1 MTADKGGVT
10 GGQNCRASIAAFF
23 SELRAFEASL
33 GAGHPPGSSS
43 GQSWLHARCFWYF
56 CCSLSRSCFSS
67 VAAAAGQDGWY
78 GIGSWSAR
86 AYSGSI
92 AQHQSSPGALHS
104 HGGGAAAATNAR
116 HGPTELRQPPGS
128 TTAGQCE
135 GHSPEAYF
143 WSMMVEL
150 SFSGR
155 AGPEVMPA
163 WQRAGE
169 QGSRR

>member
-1 MTADKGGVT
+1 MNEGNKMRMKRLDWIWVNFECVGLHLTADKGWVT

-78 GIGSWSAR
+78 GIGS
-86 AYSGSI
+86 
-92 AQHQSSPGALHS
+92 
-104 HGGGAAAATNAR
+104 
-116 HGPTELRQPPGS
+116 
-128 TTAGQCE
+128 
-135 GHSPEAYF
+135 
-143 WSMMVEL
+143 
-150 SFSGR
+150 
-155 AGPEVMPA
+155 
-163 WQRAGE
+163 
-169 QGSRR
+169 